1 MRRNKTN
8 IVVFTCNWDGL
19 SCVENAAQSH
29 LSYPS
34 SVKLVK
40 VNCLSRV
47 NSGLILKAFELGA
60 DGVML
65 LGCQPGSCHYE
76 KDEKFIGNEYD
87 KAINVLDLLGLGT
100 NRLKLTRLA
109 RGDGQAFVGQV
120 ENFVDE
126 VSKAG

>member
-1 MRRNKTN
+1 MRRNKAS

-19 SCVENAAQSH
+19 SCVENAAQSR

-40 VNCLSRV
+40 VSCLSRV

-65 LGCQPGSCHYE
+65 LGCQPESCYYE
-76 KDEKFIGNEYD
+76 KNEKFIANEYD
-87 KAINVLDLLGLGT
+87 KVVNLLSLLGLGT

-109 RGDGQAFVGQV
+109 RGDGEAFVGQV